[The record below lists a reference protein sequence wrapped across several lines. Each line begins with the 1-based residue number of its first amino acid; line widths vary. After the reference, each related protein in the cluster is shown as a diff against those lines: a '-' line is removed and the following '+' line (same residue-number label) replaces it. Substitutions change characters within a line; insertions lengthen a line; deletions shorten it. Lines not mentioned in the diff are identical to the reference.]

1 MPRQEQPGRS
11 LDFYKLTPEEKLK
24 GKNNKTKNKHQQ
36 TDAVNAVHVFY
47 KPGFWPVRIRLFN
60 VEIFGELLEYTHKKT
75 AS

>member
-1 MPRQEQPGRS
+1 MPEK
-11 LDFYKLTPEEKLK
+11 KLE

-36 TDAVNAVHVFY
+36 TDAIDAVHVFY
-47 KPGFWPVRIRLFN
+47 KPGFWPVRIWLFN